1 MLRTE
6 HRIVAFWDEKDTKD
20 KYFISTLCRDF
31 NVAFQEM
38 VADMGPPTR
47 VVFRTTDEGWRQE
60 RLLKFFAGFE
70 SLEDAEWFLRDLTDE
85 EREFIKAA
93 KEKRTTR

>member
-1 MLRTE
+1 MKITKRQLKKIIKE
-6 HRIVAFWDEKDTKD
+6 ELEKEK
-20 KYFISTLCRDF
+20 K
-31 NVAFQEM
+31 
-38 VADMGPPTR
+38 
-47 VVFRTTDEGWRQE
+47 E

-85 EREFIKAA
+85 EREFIKTA

>member
-1 MLRTE
+1 MKLTKSQLKQTIKE
-6 HRIVAFWDEKDTKD
+6 ELEKEK
-20 KYFISTLCRDF
+20 K
-31 NVAFQEM
+31 
-38 VADMGPPTR
+38 
-47 VVFRTTDEGWRQE
+47 E

>member
-1 MLRTE
+1 MKLTKSQLKQTIKE
-6 HRIVAFWDEKDTKD
+6 ELEKEK
-20 KYFISTLCRDF
+20 K
-31 NVAFQEM
+31 
-38 VADMGPPTR
+38 
-47 VVFRTTDEGWRQE
+47 E

-85 EREFIKAA
+85 EREFIKTA